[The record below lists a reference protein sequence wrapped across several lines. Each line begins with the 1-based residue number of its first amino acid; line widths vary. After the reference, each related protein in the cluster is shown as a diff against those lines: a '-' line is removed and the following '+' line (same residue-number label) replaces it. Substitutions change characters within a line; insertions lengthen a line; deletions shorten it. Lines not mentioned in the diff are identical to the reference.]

1 MFSYTADFLC
11 FKFSEKRL
19 RTRTCLYVDYV
30 GVLWLKGPEPFRN
43 IDKWRRYHNEIEPVP
58 SKTSRMIMGGFL
70 VWEWLTASSASS
82 KMTSGSHAT
91 TDPTPHSY
99 TFPVFLSV
107 LFILL
112 CIVTFDERAQHW
124 HPRFWLAVSSPGKLS
139 GRNNKINR
147 TFYSVFHDPKY
158 LFGNPNGTFSMEG
171 NLSDAASP
179 DTKLILIWSRPDWQT
194 EGARIF
200 AHCPE
205 NRCAL
210 TTNSK
215 AYYNRS
221 AAVLFFASPPD
232 DSGRPEPKRAFPHQ
246 VFVFVLGESPQHDG
260 IGRAVDYRGAVDFMY
275 KDNFFNWTMT
285 YRLDSDVRAHY
296 TYTVPLEKKRRNF
309 AAGKRK
315 LAAWIVSHCNTS
327 SERENYIRELRKYIP
342 VDIYG
347 KCGNLSCESDSECMR
362 NIRNYKFYL
371 SFENRYTQ
379 LMKKVEVWKCFSIMN
394 LFFTRISSV
403 GHDYSMSRWK
413 WSTAIFK

>member
-1 MFSYTADFLC
+1 MFCCTANFPC

-19 RTRTCLYVDYV
+19 RQHTCLYVDYV
-30 GVLWLKGPEPFRN
+30 GVSWIEGPEPFRN
-43 IDKWRRYHNEIEPVP
+43 IDKWRKYHNEREPNFVDNIAYDNGRV
-58 SKTSRMIMGGFL
+58 SCLRMTHRVLSLKHDDLWESRHDRSHTTL
-70 VWEWLTASSASS
+70 V
-82 KMTSGSHAT
+82 
-91 TDPTPHSY
+91 Y
-99 TFPVFLSV
+99 FPLILSV

-147 TFYSVFHDPKY
+147 KFYSVFHDPKY

-171 NLSDAASP
+171 NFSDAASP

-210 TTNSK
+210 TTNSE

-327 SERENYIRELRKYIP
+327 SERENYIGELRKYIP

-347 KCGNLSCESDSECMR
+347 KCGNLSCESDSQCMG

-371 SFENRYTQ
+371 SFENRYAQ
-379 LMKKVEVWKCFSIMN
+379 LMKTIRSLKK
-394 LFFTRISSV
+394 FFNNKSFL
-403 GHDYSMSRWK
+403 HAY
-413 WSTAIFK
+413 F